1 MPGGGKGGW
10 VGVSRVIFQ
19 TYKKNAIVLS
29 AGLIVLG
36 ILAWLIAAA
45 FSLQGRQNEER
56 ADPKMDNFIE
66 VTKEVANEIAIQD
79 EPIER
84 RNVALTL
91 RITGQIKPEVGKEV
105 DVNTRFN
112 GRVIKVAVT
121 LGQQVKPGDLLATID
136 SREIGDLQAEL
147 IESKSK
153 LEIAKAHERRELQ
166 IYEEQLQR
174 PAALIEAKS
183 NFNQAKTKLELAES
197 EYKRQE
203 QLHQEKIA
211 STKDF
216 MRSKAS
222 FDNAQAEFSEA
233 QQSLQREEHLF
244 ANRAMMR
251 RDVDVARAESKRADQ
266 HLITLKQR
274 LVFLGVPHNMVEDVI
289 RQGKMQ
295 VLVPLLSPADGIV
308 TNIDVAVGEVISPD
322 KVAFTVTNLSSVVV
336 AADLP
341 EIDLSRVK
349 IGSLVQVKIA
359 SYPKEIFLG
368 RINYISQ
375 VVDAETRTVKIRARL
390 TNEDGRLRSNMF
402 AEIDIE
408 GEAAEMLAC
417 PKAAIQ
423 ERDNNKVVY
432 AQVSGGYQERVIK
445 TGREGENYVEVLSG
459 LAPGER
465 VATQGSLMLKTE
477 LTYRH

>member
-1 MPGGGKGGW
+1 MLARA
-10 VGVSRVIFQ
+10 GVSRLMFLQ
-19 TYKKNAIVLS
+19 AYKKNAIVLS

-36 ILAWLIAAA
+36 VLAWIIAAA
-45 FSLQGRQNEER
+45 FSLQTHQTEEKT
-56 ADPKMDNFIE
+56 DSKMENFVE
-66 VTKEVANEIAIQD
+66 VNKEVANEIAIQD
-79 EPIER
+79 ETIEK

-105 DVNTRFN
+105 DVNTRFS

-121 LGQQVKPGDLLATID
+121 LGERVKPGDLLATID

-147 IESKSK
+147 IEAKSK
-153 LEIAKAHERRELQ
+153 LEISKAHERREMQ

-174 PAALIEAKS
+174 PAALIHAKAEY
-183 NFNQAKTKLELAES
+183 NQAKTKLELSDS

-222 FDNAQAEFSEA
+222 LDNASADFIQA

-251 RDVDVARAESKRADQ
+251 RDVDVARAESKRAEQ

-274 LVFLGVPHNMVEDVI
+274 LEFLGVPHNMVEDVI
-289 RQGKMQ
+289 RTGKMQ

-308 TNIDVAVGEVISPD
+308 TAIDAAVGEVLSPED
-322 KVAFTVTNLSSVVV
+322 VAFTITNLSSVVV

-359 SYPKEIFLG
+359 SYPKEVFLG

-375 VVDAETRTVKIRARL
+375 VVDPETRTVKIRARL
-390 TNEDGRLRSNMF
+390 QNEDGRLRSNMF

-417 PKAAIQ
+417 PTAAIQ

-432 AQVSGGYQERVIK
+432 AQVDGGYQERVIK

-459 LAPGER
+459 LAPGEK

>member
-1 MPGGGKGGW
+1 MFKA
-10 VGVSRVIFQ
+10 
-19 TYKKNAIVLS
+19 YKKTAIGMS

-36 ILAWLIAAA
+36 AVAWLIAA
-45 FSLQGRQNEER
+45 FSLQNSPPEEK
-56 ADPKMDNFIE
+56 ADTKKENFIE
-66 VTKEVANEIAIQD
+66 VNKEVANEIAIRD
-79 EPIER
+79 EVIER
-84 RNVALTL
+84 RNVALAL

-112 GRVIKVAVT
+112 GRVINVCVT
-121 LGQQVKPGDLLATID
+121 LGQQVKPGDVLATID

-147 IESKSK
+147 IEAKSK
-153 LEIAKAHERRELQ
+153 LDISRAHERREMQ
-166 IYEEQLQR
+166 IYEEQIQR
-174 PAALIEAKS
+174 PAALIQAKAD
-183 NFNQAKTKLELAES
+183 FNQAKTHLELSES
-197 EYKRQE
+197 EYRRQE

-222 FDNAQAEFSEA
+222 FDNATAEFGQA

-251 RDVDVARAESKRADQ
+251 RDVDVAHAESKRAEQ

-274 LVFLGVPHNMVEDVI
+274 LNFLGVPHHMVEDVL
-289 RQGKMQ
+289 RLGKMQ
-295 VLVPLLSPADGIV
+295 VLVPLISPAAGIV
-308 TNIDVAVGEVISPD
+308 TNIDVAVGEVISPE
-322 KVAFTVTNLSSVVV
+322 KEAFRVTNLSSVVV

-341 EIDLSRVK
+341 EIDLSKVK
-349 IGSLVQVKIA
+349 EGSLVLVKIA
-359 SYPKEIFLG
+359 SYPKEVFLG

-375 VVDAETRTVKIRARL
+375 VVDAETRTVKIRAQL
-390 TNEDGRLRSNMF
+390 INQDGRLRSNMF
-402 AEIDIE
+402 AEIDIQ
-408 GEAAEMLAC
+408 GEEAEMLAC
-417 PKAAIQ
+417 PKSAIQ
-423 ERDNNKVVY
+423 ERDHNKVVY
-432 AQVSGGYQERVIK
+432 AKVPGGYEERVIK

-459 LAPGER
+459 LAPGEK